1 MARKS
6 WEPSEEQVRVVEK
19 YGHLLNNTGGNDPID
34 LLRDLNTNDRL
45 LTVNMPVAILAIAVQ
60 GQLGLLI
67 RLEKEGLL

>member
-6 WEPSEEQVRVVEK
+6 WEPSEKQVRVVEK

>member
-1 MARKS
+1 MHVQAL
-6 WEPSEEQVRVVEK
+6 EQVRVVEK

-60 GQLGLLI
+60 SQLGLLI